1 MKTLRDT
8 LAFAL
13 LAASI
18 GVAGPAL
25 SQDGELS
32 EGEIT
37 ERFNKQVDGLGATR
51 GLTLSNDTGGIVDEE
66 LVKASEYETIE
77 PENQVNLRITFEFDS
92 SAIADNQQA
101 KLVRMC
107 NAMKNTNISVFRV
120 IGHTDASGSQEYNAT
135 LSRLRAEEV
144 VRYLVGQDCGIEE
157 NRLQAIGVGEEF
169 LFDAGDPDAG
179 INRRVEF
186 QALS

>member
-8 LAFAL
+8 LAIAVL
-13 LAASI
+13 TASI
-18 GVAGPAL
+18 GIAGPVF

-37 ERFNKQVDGLGATR
+37 ERFNKQIEGLGATR
-51 GLTLSNDTGGIVDEE
+51 GLTLSNDTGGLVDEE
-66 LVKASEYETIE
+66 LVKESEYKTVE

-92 SAIADNQQA
+92 SAIAHNQQA

-120 IGHTDASGSQEYNAT
+120 IGHTDASGSQEYNAS

-144 VRYLVGQDCGIEE
+144 MRYLVGDECGIEE
-157 NRLQAIGVGEEF
+157 SRLQAIGVGEEF
-169 LFDAGDPDAG
+169 LFDEGDPDAG
-179 INRRVEF
+179 VNRRVEF